1 MTLTV
6 MVVVGGD
13 EVEDRDEDDMNFEL
27 AISNLDEGKICVG
40 SWFLRLQSTFFFF
53 LQSMAWWEYIKT
65 NMITRWRL
73 RSIERRMGQAS
84 YAHQRY
90 TCYVLPTISPTH
102 TLNSTSGKVPLSL
115 RSPD

>member
-40 SWFLRLQSTFFFF
+40 SWFLRLQSTFFFCRV
-53 LQSMAWWEYIKT
+53 WHGG
-65 NMITRWRL
+65 
-73 RSIERRMGQAS
+73 SISRQ
-84 YAHQRY
+84 
-90 TCYVLPTISPTH
+90 I
-102 TLNSTSGKVPLSL
+102 
-115 RSPD
+115 